1 MEKISYEVIK
11 SVIGTE
17 NDVSKFVWAG
27 LEIEVKRFL
36 TMEEMFDFTNTV
48 FETCFR
54 QADSSYR
61 PEVKDFIVRSCILDF
76 YTNVEVPDD
85 LKDRYD
91 MVYRY
96 GVIPE
101 VMEYID
107 QTQFNAIM
115 AAIDCKI
122 EDKLNTNVERIERD
136 IAEVDRIIDEV
147 KVQFN
152 GIFDGIDNET
162 IRQVAAAIANMNI
175 DPAVLAKSVVEA
187 RGEADKSNMRETAK

>member
-54 QADSSYR
+54 QDDSSYL
-61 PEVKDFIVRSCILDF
+61 PEVKDFMIRSCILDA
-76 YTNVEVPDD
+76 YTNIEIPDD
-85 LKDRYD
+85 LQTRYD

-96 GVIPE
+96 EIIPE
-101 VMEYID
+101 VMKYVD
-107 QTQFNAIM
+107 QNQFNAVLM
-115 AAIDCKI
+115 AIDSKI
-122 EDKLNTNVERIERD
+122 NNRLNANVEKFEKKM
-136 IAEVDRIIDEV
+136 AEADEMV
-147 KVQFN
+147 GKAVEYISS
-152 GIFDGIDNET
+152 IFDGIDNET
-162 IRQVAAAIANMNI
+162 IKQVALSISNMSI
-175 DPAVLAKSVVEA
+175 DPEVLAKSIIEA
-187 RGEADKSNMRETAK
+187 KNQDGNPKDME

>member
-54 QADSSYR
+54 QDDSSYR
-61 PEVKDFIVRSCILDF
+61 PEVKDFMIRSCILDA
-76 YTNVEVPDD
+76 YTNIEIPDD
-85 LKDRYD
+85 LQTRYD

-96 GVIPE
+96 EIIPE
-101 VMEYID
+101 VMKYVD
-107 QTQFNAIM
+107 QNQFNAVLM
-115 AAIDCKI
+115 AIDSKI
-122 EDKLNTNVERIERD
+122 NNRLNANVEKFEKKM
-136 IAEVDRIIDEV
+136 AEADEMV
-147 KVQFN
+147 GKAVEYIS

-162 IRQVAAAIANMNI
+162 IKQVALSISNMSI
-175 DPAVLAKSVVEA
+175 DPEVLAKSIIEA
-187 RGEADKSNMRETAK
+187 KNQDENPKNME

>member
-11 SVIGTE
+11 GVIGTE

-54 QADSSYR
+54 QDDSSYR

-101 VMEYID
+101 AMKYID

-136 IAEVDRIIDEV
+136 IAEVGRIIDEV

>member
-54 QADSSYR
+54 QDDSSYL
-61 PEVKDFIVRSCILDF
+61 PEVKDFMIRSCILDA
-76 YTNVEVPDD
+76 YTNIEIPDD
-85 LKDRYD
+85 LQTRYD

-96 GVIPE
+96 EIIPE
-101 VMEYID
+101 VMKYVD
-107 QTQFNAIM
+107 QNQFNAVLM
-115 AAIDCKI
+115 AIDSKI
-122 EDKLNTNVERIERD
+122 NNKLNANVEKFEKKM
-136 IAEVDRIIDEV
+136 AEADEMV
-147 KVQFN
+147 GKSVEYIS

-162 IRQVAAAIANMNI
+162 IKQVALSISNMSI
-175 DPAVLAKSVVEA
+175 DPEVLAKSIIEA
-187 RGEADKSNMRETAK
+187 KNQDENPKDME

>member
-11 SVIGTE
+11 GVIGTE

-54 QADSSYR
+54 QDDSSYR

-76 YTNVEVPDD
+76 YTNVEVPDN
-85 LKDRYD
+85 LRDRYD

-101 VMEYID
+101 AMKYID

-136 IAEVDRIIDEV
+136 IAEVGRIIDEV

>member
-27 LEIEVKRFL
+27 LEVEVKRFL
-36 TMEEMFDFTNTV
+36 TMEETFDFTNTV

-54 QADSSYR
+54 QSDSSYR

-101 VMEYID
+101 VMKYID

-136 IAEVDRIIDEV
+136 IAEVGRIIDEV

-162 IRQVAAAIANMNI
+162 IRQIAAAIANMNI

-187 RGEADKSNMRETAK
+187 RGEADKSNVKETAK

>member
-1 MEKISYEVIK
+1 
-11 SVIGTE
+11 
-17 NDVSKFVWAG
+17 
-27 LEIEVKRFL
+27 
-36 TMEEMFDFTNTV
+36 
-48 FETCFR
+48 
-54 QADSSYR
+54 
-61 PEVKDFIVRSCILDF
+61 
-76 YTNVEVPDD
+76 
-85 LKDRYD
+85 

-101 VMEYID
+101 VMKYID

-136 IAEVDRIIDEV
+136 IAEVGRIIDEV

-162 IRQVAAAIANMNI
+162 IQQIAAAIVNMNI

-187 RGEADKSNMRETAK
+187 RGEADKSNMRKTAK

>member
-36 TMEEMFDFTNTV
+36 TMEEMFDFTSTV

-54 QADSSYR
+54 QADSSYL
-61 PEVKDFIVRSCILDF
+61 PEVKDFMIRSCILDA
-76 YTNVEVPDD
+76 YTNIEIPDD
-85 LKDRYD
+85 LQTRYD

-96 GVIPE
+96 EIIPE
-101 VMEYID
+101 VMKYVD
-107 QTQFNAIM
+107 QNQFNAVLM
-115 AAIDCKI
+115 AIDSKI
-122 EDKLNTNVERIERD
+122 NNRLNANVEKFEKKM
-136 IAEVDRIIDEV
+136 AEADEMV
-147 KVQFN
+147 GKAVEYIS

-162 IRQVAAAIANMNI
+162 IKQVALSISNMSI
-175 DPAVLAKSVVEA
+175 DPEVLAKSIIEA
-187 RGEADKSNMRETAK
+187 KNQDENPKDME